1 MDKIIEKKLTPK
13 ERKIIEEI
21 ERKAES
27 RPHKSTFT
35 PSWIVDYM
43 LETFHDFDYDEKQD
57 ALDMLDAILEIAKQC
72 KTMTEKQI
80 EKERKS
86 MIKNYIKEQFDDN

>member
-1 MDKIIEKKLTPK
+1 
-13 ERKIIEEI
+13 
-21 ERKAES
+21 
-27 RPHKSTFT
+27 
-35 PSWIVDYM
+35 
-43 LETFHDFDYDEKQD
+43 
-57 ALDMLDAILEIAKQC
+57 MLDAILEIAKQC